1 MPIATAVNTE
11 QYALK
16 LSTSPDVCTRTHYF
30 VFLRDIIETV
40 TSQNFQ
46 QKNSTEVISWCGYA
60 YSSVYFAKLTLPIHN
75 IDSCLTSGRHQT
87 MPSCMC
93 CSAVAST

>member
-46 QKNSTEVISWCGYA
+46 QK
-60 YSSVYFAKLTLPIHN
+60 KLDRSNKLVWIR
-75 IDSCLTSGRHQT
+75 IFFCLF
-87 MPSCMC
+87 C
-93 CSAVAST
+93 